1 MKIQKAPNWKEYINE
16 NFLEKAFSSSELK
29 VLQKKAQKDYM
40 YWDTFKYQNM
50 PDGFIPEEA
59 WSFIKLERTSLYQD
73 TLVKSTDGK
82 KFQLAITNTLNQKL
96 NFIDTNASGLK
107 INKISEA
114 QKNKFILTGLTEEA
128 IATSQLEGANTTRKI
143 AKEMLASHRQPRTKD
158 EQMII
163 NSYQMMQ
170 KLTKW
175 KDLDLSEEMLLEIQT
190 TVTEKTL
197 EDISDKERF
206 RRDDDEIVVKDRI
219 NNEIVHTPPKEM
231 EMRLELKKL
240 IEFANKPEEE
250 DSEDFIHPVV
260 KATILHFWVA
270 YLHPFVD
277 GNGRTARAVF
287 YWYLLKHNYWLVEYL
302 TISRAIIHSK
312 KGYDNSFIYS
322 ENENDLTYF
331 VFYIADT
338 FKTAITKFIGYFNE
352 KIKEIEEFKKVAD
365 KLEDYNP
372 RQIALLKYF
381 LNNNN
386 NYSPAEVK
394 IHQSKHGIS
403 HQTASHDLIKLAQ
416 KGLLTKIMKKRKYI
430 YMPNIEKIKKLFKI

>member
-1 MKIQKAPNWKEYINE
+1 MKIQKAPNWEKYINE
-16 NFLEKAFSSSELK
+16 DFLRKAFSSSELK
-29 VLQKKAQKDYM
+29 TLQKKAQKDYM

-50 PDGFIPEEA
+50 PDCFTPEEA
-59 WSFIKLERTSLYQD
+59 WSFIKLERTSLYQE
-73 TLVKSTDGK
+73 TPVMSTDGK

-96 NFIDTNASGLK
+96 NFIDINASGLK
-107 INKISEA
+107 MGKISEA

-143 AKEMLASHRQPRTKD
+143 AKEMLASQRQPKTKD

-163 NSYQMMQ
+163 NSYQMME

-175 KDLDLSEEMLLEIQT
+175 KDLGLSEEMLLEIQT

-197 EDISDKERF
+197 EDIKDQGRF
-206 RRDDDEIVVKDRI
+206 RKDSDEIVVKDRI
-219 NNEIVHTPPKEM
+219 ADEIVHIPPVEKEM
-231 EMRLELKKL
+231 HLELKKL
-240 IEFANKPEEE
+240 IEFANKPEE
-250 DSEDFIHPVV
+250 DDGGFMHPVV
-260 KATILHFWVA
+260 KATILQFWIA

-302 TISRAIIHSK
+302 TISRAIVNSK

-331 VFYIADT
+331 VFYIADIL
-338 FKTAITKFIGYFNE
+338 KTSIIKFIEYFNE

-372 RQIALLKYF
+372 RQVALLKYF
-381 LNNNN
+381 LNNDS
-386 NYSPAEVK
+386 YSPAEVK
-394 IHQSKHGIS
+394 IHQSKHGVS
-403 HQTASHDLIKLAQ
+403 PQTAHSDLIELTQ
-416 KGLLTKIMKKRKYI
+416 KGLLSRTIKKRKYI
-430 YMPNIEKIKKLFKI
+430 YMPNIEKIKKLFTI